1 MRAIRTL
8 CAVGICAS
16 WSMFSEPLFAQSSA
30 SGPPIDTES
39 SPEISE
45 SVRAILKEGVK
56 LAEAKNWPGAHAKF
70 LEAFRQSDHYTIAA
84 NLGSMEIKMG
94 KHREA
99 AEHLAVYL
107 RKVPAD
113 KVKDRM
119 RALAF
124 FEEAKKKVGAVQ
136 VRVNVNG
143 AEILVDDRVA
153 ALSPPVDDVFVDPGP
168 RFIKARKAGYKT
180 AEAAIEASGGSTH
193 QVALTLEKLPDT
205 QKEAKAPPPKSTPK
219 PAAAPPPEG
228 EAFRPKRE
236 IIIAGVAVTA
246 AGLLGGTIF
255 ALVSSGQGSSA
266 DERMNALI
274 AKAGPNACAGGGGI
288 NATDCQTLTDLRSSR
303 DTFGNLAAWSFILGG
318 LAGAGTAVYTFVLP
332 SVLKDEAPKPTDSGP
347 PGPAAPAPAK
357 IQARLLPVVTPSGG
371 ALFVSASF

>member
-8 CAVGICAS
+8 CAVGICAG
-16 WSMFSEPLFAQSSA
+16 WVLAAGPGFAQSSA
-30 SGPPIDTES
+30 SGPPIDTET

-56 LAEAKNWPGAHAKF
+56 LAEAKNWQGAHAKF
-70 LEAFRQSDHYTIAA
+70 LEAFKQSDHYTIAA

-94 KHREA
+94 RHREA

-124 FEEAKKKVGAVQ
+124 FEEAKKKVGSVQ

-153 ALSPPVDDVFVDPGP
+153 AISPPVDDVFVDPGP
-168 RFIKARKAGYKT
+168 RLIKARRAGYKP
-180 AEAAIEASGGSTH
+180 AESAIEAAGGSVH
-193 QVALTLEKLPDT
+193 QVTLTLEKLPEE
-205 QKEAKAPPPKSTPK
+205 KPAVKAPPPKETPK
-219 PAAAPPPEG
+219 PAVAPPPETEG
-228 EAFRPKRE
+228 FKPKRE
-236 IIIAGVAVTA
+236 IIYAGIAVTA
-246 AGLLGGTIF
+246 AGVLSGTIF
-255 ALVSSGQGSSA
+255 ALVSSSQGSSA

-274 AKAGPNACAGGGGI
+274 AKAGPNACVNGGGQ
-288 NATDCQTLTDLRSSR
+288 NATDCQTLHDLRVSR
-303 DTFGNLAAWSFILGG
+303 DNYGNVAAWSFILGA
-318 LAGAGTAVYTFVLP
+318 LAGAGTAVYTFALP
-332 SVLKDEAPKPTDSGP
+332 SILRNEPTKPSDSS
-347 PGPAAPAPAK
+347 PAPSAPPKAQAK
-357 IQARLLPVVTPSGG
+357 IVPVAMPAGGGVFVTG
-371 ALFVSASF
+371 SF